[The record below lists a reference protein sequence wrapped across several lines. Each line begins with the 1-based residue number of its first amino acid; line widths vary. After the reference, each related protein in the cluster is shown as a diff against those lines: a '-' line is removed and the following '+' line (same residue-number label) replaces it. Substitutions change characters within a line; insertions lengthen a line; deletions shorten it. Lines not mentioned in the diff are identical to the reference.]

1 MTNKKLKP
9 NRIQGNMRERDI
21 INANGKLIMTALYCL
36 HQTGVSAN
44 ALINLFQSYAS
55 STVKQ
60 WRKNF
65 EDADVFEKKYKE
77 ELERIHITE
86 RELIPIAA
94 KAVGEIP
101 AYSTKA
107 MFATELAMF
116 CSHANRALGYGSK
129 RLHRMLNLM
138 ANYDGDCFK
147 SLEEIGIT
155 LKGYG
160 NYLYTRKEERK
171 QKIHRDELLHLE
183 RGREALRALQ
193 EDKGR
198 NEQHKSV

>member
-1 MTNKKLKP
+1 MTNKKLKS
-9 NRIQGNMRERDI
+9 NRIQDNMRERDI

-44 ALINLFQSYAS
+44 ALVNLFQSYAS

-65 EDADVFEKKYKE
+65 EDSDVFEKKYKE
-77 ELERIHITE
+77 ELERIHVTE

-101 AYSTKA
+101 VYSTKA

-116 CSHANRALGYGSK
+116 CSHVNRVLGYGSK
-129 RLHRMLNLM
+129 RLHRMLDLM

-171 QKIHRDELLHLE
+171 RKTTSEELNRLV
-183 RGREALRALQ
+183 RGREALRILQ
-193 EDKGR
+193 EER
-198 NEQHKSV
+198 NTLNDS

>member
-1 MTNKKLKP
+1 MTNKKLKS
-9 NRIQGNMRERDI
+9 NRIQDNMRERDI

-36 HQTGVSAN
+36 HQTGVSAK
-44 ALINLFQSYAS
+44 ALVNLFQSYAS

-65 EDADVFEKKYKE
+65 EDSDVFEKKYKE
-77 ELERIHITE
+77 ELERIHVTE

-116 CSHANRALGYGSK
+116 CSHVNRVLGFGGK
-129 RLHRMLNLM
+129 RIHRMLDLM

-171 QKIHRDELLHLE
+171 QKTSSEELNRLV

-193 EDKGR
+193 EER
-198 NEQHKSV
+198 NG